1 MLRSF
6 ARATRLVL
14 LLPAGCG
21 GAGAAAQA
29 VRPDA
34 QTGAQA
40 LGESTECRDVS
51 GGTKPLVVDW
61 KPEQRVDLE
70 VAMSEGLAVVSYTC
84 KGMEL
89 LSDCRVEGTYGFKGV
104 VLKQQ
109 VIRLADADEIKMNLP
124 LSGAQLVAQLDS
136 ELDRGATLDLA
147 TALIGNL
154 TSTRFAVNRPE
165 LKGSCEGATHFVRG
179 ANVGAFVMQAG
190 NRATLATT
198 ATLFGAGAGAGST
211 SSRLSRVEDGRLDA
225 CKVLDQANAATSS
238 PPPNCGALIRLH
250 LVPIAAG
257 TAGAPAP
264 TAAAE
269 TACPE
274 GMVLSEGKCTKP
286 QAGVVHECQKS
297 DAKDCTL
304 QCDKGDRAS
313 CHELGRLYQ
322 DGASGVAKDPTR
334 ARTLFERSCG
344 MDHGGGCSD
353 FGITLLTG
361 DATAKDPPKA
371 AQSFERA
378 CKLGEANGC
387 FNLANL
393 YYEGVGVTADKAK
406 AFSLYEQACNAGK
419 AAGCINLGAAYDDG
433 EGVTVDKVKAFSLF
447 KRACEG
453 DEAIGCNN
461 LAFMFAQGSGTTAD
475 QAQAARYYERGCTL
489 GNAKACE
496 YLGARYRDGNGV
508 EKNPDKARELL
519 KKSCD
524 AGNQAACAPAA
535 PVAPSG

>member
-6 ARATRLVL
+6 ARVSCLALLVL
-14 LLPAGCG
+14 AGCG
-21 GAGAAAQA
+21 GAGGAAKAI
-29 VRPDA
+29 RPDA
-34 QTGAQA
+34 PTGATA
-40 LGESTECRDVS
+40 MGETSECRDVS

-70 VAMSEGLAVVSYTC
+70 VAMSEGLAVVAYDC

-89 LSDCRVEGTYGFKGV
+89 LSDCRVDGSYGFKGV

-109 VIRLADADEIKMNLP
+109 LIRLADADEIKMNLP
-124 LSGAQLVAQLDS
+124 LSGAQLVAQLDA

-147 TALIGNL
+147 TALVGNL
-154 TSTRFAVNRPE
+154 TSTRFVVTRSE
-165 LKGSCEGATHFVRG
+165 LNGNCQGATHFVRG

-190 NRATLATT
+190 HRASVATS
-198 ATLFGAGAGAGST
+198 AALFGAGAGAGST
-211 SSRLSRVEDGRLDA
+211 SSRMSRVEDGRLEA
-225 CKVLDQANAATSS
+225 CQTLDQANGL
-238 PPPNCGALIRLH
+238 PPRNCAALIRLH
-250 LVPIAAG
+250 LVPVGAG
-257 TAGAPAP
+257 TPGLAQTVA
-264 TAAAE
+264 TAE
-269 TACPE
+269 TSCPE
-274 GMVLSEGKCTKP
+274 GLVLSEGKCTKP
-286 QAGVVHECQKS
+286 AVGVVHECQKS
-297 DAKDCTL
+297 DSKDCTL
-304 QCDKGDRAS
+304 QCDKGERAS

-322 DGASGVAKDPTR
+322 DGAAGVAKDPTR

-344 MDHGGGCSD
+344 LDHGGGCSD
-353 FGITLLTG
+353 LGIALLTG
-361 DATAKDPPKA
+361 EVATKDPPKA

-393 YYEGVGVTADKAK
+393 YYDGVGVPADKAK
-406 AFSLYEQACNAGK
+406 AFSLYEQSCNAGK

-433 EGVTVDKVKAFSLF
+433 EGVAIDKAKAFSLF

-461 LAFMFAQGSGTTAD
+461 LAFMFGQGSGTTAD

-496 YLGARYRDGNGV
+496 YLGSRYLEGKGV
-508 EKNPDKARELL
+508 EKSVDKARELL

-524 AGNQAACAPAA
+524 AGNQPACALVPA
-535 PVAPSG
+535 PGG

>member
-6 ARATRLVL
+6 ARAGRFAL
-14 LLPAGCG
+14 LLPVGCG
-21 GAGAAAQA
+21 GAGAAAKA
-29 VRPDA
+29 VRPEA
-34 QTGAQA
+34 QTGAA
-40 LGESTECRDVS
+40 AMGETTECRDVS
-51 GGTKPLVVDW
+51 GGAKPLVVDW

-70 VAMSEGLAVVSYTC
+70 VAMSEGLAVVKYDC

-89 LSDCRVEGTYGFKGV
+89 LSDCRVEGSYGFKGV

-109 VIRLADADEIKMNLP
+109 LIRLADAEEIKMNLP
-124 LSGAQLVAQLDS
+124 LSGAQLVAQLDA

-147 TALIGNL
+147 TALVGNL
-154 TSTRFAVNRPE
+154 TSTRFAVSQPDLTGR
-165 LKGSCEGATHFVRG
+165 CQGATHFVRG

-190 NRATLATT
+190 NRATVATT
-198 ATLFGAGAGAGST
+198 AALFGAGAGAGST

-225 CKVLDQANAATSS
+225 CETLEQTPNGG
-238 PPPNCGALIRLH
+238 PPRNCGALIRLH
-250 LVPIAAG
+250 LVPIGGG
-257 TAGAPAP
+257 TPGAVHL
-264 TAAAE
+264 TTNAE
-269 TACPE
+269 TSCPE
-274 GMVLSEGKCTKP
+274 GLVLSEGKCTKP
-286 QAGVVHECQKS
+286 AAGLVHECQKD

-304 QCDKGDRAS
+304 QCDKGDRTS
-313 CHELGRLYQ
+313 CHELGRLHLAGGG
-322 DGASGVAKDPTR
+322 GAGRDPAR
-334 ARTLFERSCG
+334 ARALFEKACTLE
-344 MDHGGGCSD
+344 HGGGCSD
-353 FGITLLTG
+353 LGIVLMT
-361 DATAKDPPKA
+361 DENAKDPPKA
-371 AQSFERA
+371 ADSFERA

-393 YYEGVGVTADKAK
+393 YYDGVGVTADKTK

-433 EGVTVDKVKAFSLF
+433 EGVAVDKQKAFSLF

-461 LAFMFAQGSGTTAD
+461 LAFMFGQGSGVTAD

-496 YLGARYRDGNGV
+496 YLGTRYLEGNGV
-508 EKNPDKARELL
+508 EKSPDKARELF

-524 AGNQAACAPAA
+524 AGNQPACAHVPPA
-535 PVAPSG
+535 SG

>member
-1 MLRSF
+1 MLRSLS
-6 ARATRLVL
+6 RATRLAL

-29 VRPDA
+29 IRPDA

-40 LGESTECRDVS
+40 LGESAECRDVS

-70 VAMSEGLAVVSYTC
+70 VAMSEGLAVVAYDC

-89 LSDCRVEGTYGFKGV
+89 LSDCRVDGTYGFKGV

-109 VIRLADADEIKMNLP
+109 LIRLADADEIKMNLP
-124 LSGAQLVAQLDS
+124 LSGAQLVAQLDA

-154 TSTRFAVNRPE
+154 TSTRFVVTRPE
-165 LKGSCEGATHFVRG
+165 LGGNCQGATHFVRG

-190 NRATLATT
+190 NRASVATS
-198 ATLFGAGAGAGST
+198 AALFGAGAGAGST
-211 SSRLSRVEDGRLDA
+211 SSRMSRVEDGRLDA
-225 CKVLDQANAATSS
+225 CQTLDQGTGG
-238 PPPNCGALIRLH
+238 PPRNCGALIRLH
-250 LVPIAAG
+250 LVPIGAG
-257 TAGAPAP
+257 TPGTAQA

-269 TACPE
+269 TSCPE
-274 GMVLSEGKCTKP
+274 GLVLSEGKCTKAT
-286 QAGVVHECQKS
+286 AGVAHECQKS
-297 DAKDCTL
+297 DSKDCTL
-304 QCDKGDRAS
+304 QCDKGERAS
-313 CHELGRLYQ
+313 CHELGRLHQ
-322 DGASGVAKDPTR
+322 DGAAGVAKDPAR
-334 ARTLFERSCG
+334 ARTLFERSCS

-353 FGITLLTG
+353 LGIALLTG
-361 DATAKDPPKA
+361 DAAAKDPPKA

-433 EGVTVDKVKAFSLF
+433 EGVTVDKAKAFSLF

-461 LAFMFAQGSGTTAD
+461 LAFMFGQGSGTTAD
-475 QAQAARYYERGCTL
+475 QAQAARYYDRGCTL

-496 YLGARYRDGNGV
+496 YLGSRYLEGKGV
-508 EKNPDKARELL
+508 EKNADKARELL
-519 KKSCD
+519 KKSCA
-524 AGNQAACAPAA
+524 AGNQAACALVPA
-535 PVAPSG
+535 PGG

>member
-6 ARATRLVL
+6 ARASLAL
-14 LLPAGCG
+14 LLPMGCG
-21 GAGAAAQA
+21 GAGGAAQA
-29 VRPDA
+29 IRPDA
-34 QTGAQA
+34 PTGATA
-40 LGESTECRDVS
+40 MGETTECLDVS

-70 VAMSEGLAVVSYTC
+70 VAMSEALAVVAYDC

-89 LSDCRVEGTYGFKGV
+89 LSDCRVDGSYGFKGV

-109 VIRLADADEIKMNLP
+109 LIRLTDADEIKMNLP
-124 LSGAQLVAQLDS
+124 LSGAQLVAQLDA

-154 TSTRFAVNRPE
+154 TSTRFAVTRPE
-165 LKGSCEGATHFVRG
+165 LSGICEGATHFVRG

-190 NRATLATT
+190 NRASVASS
-198 ATLFGAGAGAGST
+198 AALFGAGAGAGST
-211 SSRLSRVEDGRLDA
+211 SSRMSRVEDGRLDA
-225 CKVLDQANAATSS
+225 CQTLDQPDGI
-238 PPPNCGALIRLH
+238 PPRNCAALIRLH
-250 LVPIAAG
+250 LVPIGAG
-257 TAGAPAP
+257 TPGAAQPV
-264 TAAAE
+264 AATE
-269 TACPE
+269 TSCPE
-274 GMVLSEGKCTKP
+274 GLVLSEGKCTKP
-286 QAGVVHECQKS
+286 AAGVVHECKKS
-297 DAKDCTL
+297 DPKDCTL
-304 QCDKGDRAS
+304 QCDKGERAS
-313 CHELGRLYQ
+313 CHELGRLHQ
-322 DGASGVAKDPTR
+322 DGAAGVAKDPTR
-334 ARTLFERSCG
+334 ARTLFERSCTL
-344 MDHGGGCSD
+344 DHAGGCSD
-353 FGITLLTG
+353 LGIALLTG
-361 DATAKDPPKA
+361 ETATKDPPKA

-433 EGVTVDKVKAFSLF
+433 EGVAIDKPKAFSLF

-453 DEAIGCNN
+453 DEPIGCNN
-461 LAFMFAQGSGTTAD
+461 LAFMFGQGSGTTAD

-496 YLGARYRDGNGV
+496 YLGARYLEGKGV
-508 EKNPDKARELL
+508 DKSVDKARELL
-519 KKSCD
+519 KRSCD
-524 AGNQAACAPAA
+524 AGNQPACALLPA
-535 PVAPSG
+535 PGG